1 MATTP
6 FKGANTAQFYVA
18 ETTPGVTPTNPVWS
32 PLRNTG
38 GVPAV
43 TRDALTS
50 NELDGSR
57 ETTSIRTGNKQ
68 VSGEYAIELS
78 SRSQDD
84 FLAGA
89 MTSTWQAGVKIT
101 GAAITVAPAGKT
113 FTRAA
118 GNFITDGV
126 EVGDLIAFT
135 DLTGDNAKPF
145 IVTAVSAL
153 VVTGAGIQHTLTAE
167 KVTTDAKT
175 GDKLETGNAKTG
187 DKLETGNACKTF
199 SILTWFK
206 GRCGNPDAYM
216 LTKGVEISGFTVEQA
231 VNAMVTGSFPFIGLS
246 QEILTAPPS
255 DSDFSQVTFTDE
267 PFSSVDVSVFDGSTP
282 LRCDTLTITNDN
294 GASAQFELGNSS
306 VAFVERGRAA
316 NTFSISG
323 KLYDMA
329 MIQKFINEQQV
340 EINSI
345 LAGVN
350 GAMSFSL
357 KRAELTAV
365 TPEIGGPESITQSI
379 EGQATGNQYQSSI
392 VIQRITYA

>member
-6 FKGANTAQFYVA
+6 FKGATTAQFYVA
-18 ETTPGVTPTNPVWS
+18 EVTPGVTPTSPVWS

-38 GVPAV
+38 GVPAI
-43 TRDALTS
+43 TRDTLTS

-78 SRSQDD
+78 SKSQDD
-84 FLAGA
+84 WLAGA
-89 MTSTWQAGVKIT
+89 LGSTWQSGVSLS
-101 GAAITVAPAGKT
+101 GLSITVAPAGKT
-113 FTRAA
+113 FTRST
-118 GNFITDGV
+118 GSFISDGV

-145 IVTAVSAL
+145 IVTAVEAL
-153 VVTGAGIQHTLTAE
+153 VVTGAGIQHTLTTETA
-167 KVTTDAKT
+167 TTA
-175 GDKLETGNAKTG
+175 AKTG

-199 SILTWFK
+199 SILTWYK
-206 GRCGNPDAYM
+206 GQCGGADAYM
-216 LTKGVEISGFTVEQA
+216 LTKGVEVSGFTVEQA
-231 VNAMVTGSFPFIGLS
+231 VNAMVTGSFPFIGRS
-246 QEILTAPPS
+246 QEILTTPPS
-255 DSDFSQVTFTDE
+255 GSDFSSVTFGDE

-282 LRCDTLTITNDN
+282 LRCDSLTITNDN
-294 GASAQFELGNSS
+294 SASAQFELGNTN
-306 VAFVERGRAA
+306 VAFVERSRAA

-379 EGQATGNQYQSSI
+379 EGQSTGNQYQSSI
-392 VIQRITYA
+392 VIQRISYA

>member
-1 MATTP
+1 
-6 FKGANTAQFYVA
+6 
-18 ETTPGVTPTNPVWS
+18 
-32 PLRNTG
+32 
-38 GVPAV
+38 
-43 TRDALTS
+43 
-50 NELDGSR
+50 
-57 ETTSIRTGNKQ
+57 
-68 VSGEYAIELS
+68 
-78 SRSQDD
+78 
-84 FLAGA
+84 
-89 MTSTWQAGVKIT
+89 
-101 GAAITVAPAGKT
+101 
-113 FTRAA
+113 
-118 GNFITDGV
+118 
-126 EVGDLIAFT
+126 
-135 DLTGDNAKPF
+135 
-145 IVTAVSAL
+145 
-153 VVTGAGIQHTLTAE
+153 
-167 KVTTDAKT
+167 
-175 GDKLETGNAKTG
+175 
-187 DKLETGNACKTF
+187 
-199 SILTWFK
+199 
-206 GRCGNPDAYM
+206 M

-255 DSDFSQVTFTDE
+255 GSDFSQVTFTDE

>member
-18 ETTPGVTPTNPVWS
+18 EVTPGVTPANPVWS

-38 GVPAV
+38 GVPAI
-43 TRDALTS
+43 TRDTLTS

-78 SRSQDD
+78 SKSQDD
-84 FLAGA
+84 WLAGA
-89 MTSTWQAGVKIT
+89 LGSTWQAGVSLSELS
-101 GAAITVAPAGKT
+101 ITVAPADKT
-113 FTRAA
+113 FTRAT
-118 GNFITDGV
+118 GSFITDRVG
-126 EVGDLIAFT
+126 VGDLIAFT

-145 IVTAVSAL
+145 IVTAVTAT
-153 VVTGAGIQHTLTAE
+153 VVTGAGIQHTLTTE
-167 KVTTDAKT
+167 TKT
-175 GDKLETGNAKTG
+175 SKAKTG

-206 GRCGNPDAYM
+206 GQCGNPDAYT
-216 LTKGVEISGFTVEQA
+216 LTKGVEVSGFTIEQA
-231 VNAMVTGSFPFIGLS
+231 VNAMVTGSFPFIGRS
-246 QEILTAPPS
+246 QEILTTQPTGS
-255 DSDFSQVTFTDE
+255 NFSSVTFGDE

-282 LRCDTLTITNDN
+282 LRCDSLTITNDN
-294 GASAQFELGNSS
+294 SASAQFELGNTN
-306 VAFVERGRAA
+306 VAFVERSRAA

-365 TPEIGGPESITQSI
+365 TPEISGPESITQSI
-379 EGQATGNQYQSSI
+379 EGQSTGNQYQSSI